1 MGKDELRKA
10 LVREAEERIRNLW
23 AEAERD
29 IDELRGQ
36 VAAEQEEQERRLE
49 QRLQEEMAVIRSE
62 ADQEA
67 WQVAQRTR
75 LEAEQRLGDRLQAL
89 ARKLLPE
96 LVAADRERWFCR
108 LAGEI
113 PAGHWCQVHLQGEDR
128 PFAEKL
134 FADAE
139 LIVDDGL
146 AGGLI
151 VTDRDERLRIDN
163 SLGKRLERLWPRLL
177 PELIRAVRKEVSAGA
192 VAAFEEDS

>member
-29 IDELRGQ
+29 IAELRGQ

-75 LEAEQRLGDRLQAL
+75 LEAEQRLGERLQAL

-113 PAGHWCQVHLQGEDR
+113 PAGDWCQVRLQGEDR